1 MITLDVPPV
10 RGLLTDLYARA
21 EASDAEIGP
30 RVAAAKAKAGG
41 HLDDETLS
49 QLIADAYTSIA
60 PEVGRLIYLLVRARR
75 PALVVEFGTSF
86 GISTIYFAAALK
98 DNGGGMVIGSEL
110 EPTKVA
116 KANQHLVEAGLAE
129 FVDIRAGDARDTLKD
144 IGEIDL
150 LFLDGWKVMYPE
162 VVKLLLPS
170 LRQGAVVLADDVTL
184 FPDDVASYLDFV
196 RDPANGFATATLP
209 LGDGIEYSVK
219 L

>member
-86 GISTIYFAAALK
+86 GISAIHIAAALR
-98 DNGGGMVIGSEL
+98 DNGAGRLITTEL
-110 EPTKVA
+110 NETKA
-116 KANQHLVEAGLAE
+116 AAAAQHIREAGLSDL
-129 FVDIRAGDARDTLKD
+129 VDIRTGDAFATLAGVSG
-144 IGEIDL
+144 IEL
-150 LFLDGWKVMYPE
+150 LFLDGGKSLYLPLLRQLE
-162 VVKLLLPS
+162 PALAAGSLVVADDTVS
-170 LRQGAVVLADDVTL
+170 LREHLT
-184 FPDDVASYLDFV
+184 PYLDYV
-196 RDPANGFATATLP
+196 RDPANGYVSSEIP
-209 LGDGIEYSVK
+209 LDDGLEISYR
-219 L
+219 